1 MGSAGSLVAAQSQI
15 VALLVVLVATGAIIP
30 LPSMSKGVRRA
41 VWWLPLCAV
50 AISGMVT
57 AVVEAG
63 AVPKMMGAGS
73 VLLAAAGLLVRPG
86 RSSLQ
91 IGSTRRTGRRSQRQ
105 EDRVGIRALLVVLA
119 LGAQGSAT
127 YLAWMR

>member
-1 MGSAGSLVAAQSQI
+1 MESVGSLVAVQSQT

-50 AISGMVT
+50 FASGMVT

-63 AVPKMMGAGS
+63 AVPKVMGAGS
-73 VLLAAAGLLVRPG
+73 VLLAGAGLLVRRVRPPFQV
-86 RSSLQ
+86 R
-91 IGSTRRTGRRSQRQ
+91 STRRAGRRSQSQ
-105 EDRVGIRALLVVLA
+105 EGRVGIWTLLLVLA
-119 LGAQGSAT
+119 LCAQWCAT
-127 YLAWMR
+127 YLAWTR